1 MHEVLWLESEQSMK
15 IYDISQPVFGCVVY
29 PGDPVPKRKVLCDM
43 EKDDLYNLSA
53 FAMCAHNGTHVDAP
67 YHFYRDGKRIEE
79 MDLEAFVGMCYV
91 AEYIGELMA
100 QDAIAILEKARIT
113 NQKSAKRILLKGD
126 AIVTE
131 EAASVF
137 AEAKV
142 MLVGVESQSVG
153 PEDAPM
159 AVHLKLLGAEVVI
172 LEGLR
177 LQNVGEGVYFLN
189 AAPINLNGADGAP
202 CRAILVDVEV

>member
-1 MHEVLWLESEQSMK
+1 MR

-29 PGDPVPKRKVLCDM
+29 PGDPAPKRKVLCDM
-43 EKDDLYNLSA
+43 DKGDTYNLTA

-67 YHFYRDGKRIEE
+67 YHFYNDGKRIEDI
-79 MDLEAFVGMCYV
+79 DLEAFVGMCYV
-91 AEYIGELMA
+91 AKCDGELTA
-100 QDAIAILEKARIT
+100 QEAISILEKARIE

-126 AIVTE
+126 AVVTE
-131 EAASVF
+131 DAASVF

-159 AVHLKLLGAEVVI
+159 AVHLKLLGAEVAI

-177 LQNVGEGVYFLN
+177 LQNVGEGAYFLN
-189 AAPINLNGADGAP
+189 AAPINLNGTDGAP
-202 CRAILVDVEV
+202 CRAILIDIEV

>member
-1 MHEVLWLESEQSMK
+1 MK

-29 PGDPVPKRKVLCDM
+29 PGDPAPKLKVLCDM
-43 EKDDLYNLSA
+43 EKGDLYNLSA

-67 YHFYRDGKRIEE
+67 YHFYENGKRIEE
-79 MDLEAFVGMCYV
+79 LNLEAFVGMCYV
-91 AEYIGELMA
+91 AKCDGALTA
-100 QDAIAILEKARIT
+100 QDAISILEKARIE

-126 AIVTE
+126 VVVTE

-142 MLVGVESQSVG
+142 LLVGNESQTIG
-153 PEDAPM
+153 PENAPM
-159 AVHLKLLGAEVVI
+159 AVHLKLLGAEVAL
-172 LEGLR
+172 LEGIR
-177 LQNVGEGVYFLN
+177 LQNVGEGAYFLN
-189 AAPINLNGADGAP
+189 AVPLNLNGADGAP